1 MKRILII
8 TLLLSTFI
16 IDTISSQSDEINM
29 NVILN
34 AENYELQIQQEI
46 VYHNKSNTTLDT
58 IFLHNWANSFK
69 DNNTPL
75 AKRLIEDYNKD
86 LYFAKE
92 KNRGRSTI
100 KNLIIDYKSVSWII
114 DEDASDIIAIPL
126 NKSLYPKDSIT
137 ISATYTVQLPA
148 DKFTSYGR
156 NKIAYNLRYWHLI
169 PALYDNGWKLMS
181 NLNMDDL
188 LMDYSKYNITFI
200 VPEHYTLSS
209 GLHDV
214 VQSKNG
220 LKTYHLY
227 GDNRIDIEISLSQFS
242 DFEIFNT
249 DKIAVETNIPS
260 KELGP
265 IVKSDILNR
274 ELAFIEK
281 YLGAY
286 PHKKIMVNKITYTK
300 NPVYGFNQLP
310 QFLSPFPDAFE
321 WDIKM
326 FKALTRKYIDNTL
339 LVNHREDMWLVDG
352 IQAYLM
358 MLYVEEF
365 YPEIKAMGNIS
376 KIWGVRSFN
385 IAKLDFNDK
394 YPFVYQFAARKNFDQ
409 TLTTHSDSLSNF
421 NRKIVNKYKA
431 GLGLRYLDEYLGD
444 SIIPQKIKEYYHQ
457 NKLKYSNSSQF
468 KELIINETEKDIAWF
483 FGDYVQSSKKIDY
496 TIKKVDV
503 LTDSIEVTIKN
514 KRNMTAPVAL
524 YGVKGKDVHFKKWF
538 TNIDSITKVTIPK
551 NGFDRLS
558 LNYEYLYPELNLR
571 DNWKR
576 TENKLFVR
584 PIKFKFF
591 KDIEN
596 PYYNEIFYTPVLK
609 YNFYDGI
616 QLGVNLSNKS
626 MLKKNFIYQITPYYG
641 FKDKSVT
648 GSFSTAYQ
656 ILPENSKIYK
666 YQFGVA
672 GSYSHYAPDLAYRKF
687 TPYVSFNFNRKTLR
701 DVGGSAVTLSYTDVD
716 RDLDPY
722 AVQNPESNNYG
733 IFSASYSYA
742 KPEII
747 QDLRYTAG
755 FEAGAKFSK
764 VTFDFRYR
772 KLTDSNRQFDFRLY
786 LGTFLHNNTTSD
798 FFSFGLT
805 RQSDYLF
812 RYNYFGQSETS
823 GFYYQQY
830 ITAEGGFKS
839 DLEQNYS
846 NQWIA
851 TFNSSIG
858 LWRWIEV
865 YNDIGFIKNRN
876 ESAFF
881 AYESGI
887 RLNFIH
893 EFLELYFPVYS
904 NNGWEI
910 SQENYSSR
918 IRFVL
923 TIHPRKIINFVR
935 RGFY

>member
-1 MKRILII
+1 MNMK
-8 TLLLSTFI
+8 
-16 IDTISSQSDEINM
+16 
-29 NVILN
+29 VILD
-34 AENYELQIQQEI
+34 AENHELQIQQEI
-46 VYHNKSNTTLDT
+46 VFYNKSNVVLDT
-58 IFLHNWANSFK
+58 IYLHNWANSFK

-75 AKRLIEDYNKD
+75 SKRLIEDYNKD
-86 LYFAKE
+86 LYFSKE
-92 KNRGRSTI
+92 KNRGHSNI
-100 KNLIIDYKSVSWII
+100 NNLSIDYESVAWII
-114 DEDASDIIAIPL
+114 DEEASDIVAVLL
-126 NKSLYPKDSIT
+126 NKSLNPKDSVS
-137 ISATYTVQLPA
+137 ISATYTVKLPS

-156 NKIAYNLRYWHLI
+156 NKIAYNLRYWYLT

-188 LMDYSKYNITFI
+188 LMDYSKYNITFT
-200 VPEHYTLSS
+200 VPEYYSLSS
-209 GLHDV
+209 GLHEV
-214 VQSKNG
+214 VQHENG
-220 LKTYHLY
+220 LKTYHIY
-227 GDNRIDIEISLSQFS
+227 GNNRLDVEISLSKFS
-242 DFEIFNT
+242 DFEIYNT
-249 DKIAVETNIPS
+249 DKIAVETNISS

-265 IVKSDILNR
+265 VVKSDILNR

-281 YLGAY
+281 YLGVY
-286 PHKKIMVNKITYTK
+286 PHEKIMVNKISYAK

-326 FKALTRKYIDNTL
+326 FKSLTRKYIDNTL

-352 IQAYLM
+352 IQTYLM
-358 MLYVEEF
+358 MKYVEEF

-394 YPFVYQFAARKNFDQ
+394 YPFVYQFASRKNYDQ
-409 TLTTHSDSLSNF
+409 ALTTHADSLSNF

-444 SIIPQKIKEYYHQ
+444 SIIPKKIKEYYTQ
-457 NKLKYSNSSQF
+457 NQLKYSNSSQF
-468 KELIINETEKDIAWF
+468 GELLIDETEKDISWF

-496 TIKKVDV
+496 TIKKVEV
-503 LTDSIEVTIKN
+503 LEDSIVVTIKN

-524 YGVKGKDVHFKKWF
+524 YGVKGKEIHFKKWI
-538 TNIDSITKVTIPK
+538 TNIDSITKVSIAK

-571 DNWKR
+571 DNWKK
-576 TENKLFVR
+576 TKNKLFTR
-584 PIKFKFF
+584 PIKLKFF

-596 PYYNEIFYTPVLK
+596 PYYNELFYTPEFK
-609 YNFYDGI
+609 YNYYDGI
-616 QLGVNLSNKS
+616 QIGLSLSNNS
-626 MLKKNFIYQITPYYG
+626 VLKKNFIYKVTPYYG

-648 GSFSTAYQ
+648 GSFSAAYKF
-656 ILPENSKIYK
+656 LPEDSKIYK
-666 YQFGVA
+666 YQAGIA
-672 GSYSHYAPDLAYRKF
+672 GSYSHYGPDLAYRKF
-687 TPYVSFNFNRKTLR
+687 TPYVAFNFNRKSLR
-701 DVGGSAVTLSYTDVD
+701 DVGGSAVVLAYTDVN
-716 RDLDPY
+716 RDPDPNGQ
-722 AVQNPESNNYG
+722 QNPESNKYG
-733 IFSASYSYA
+733 IFNASYSYS

-747 QDLRYTAG
+747 QDLRYTAN
-755 FEAGAKFSK
+755 FEAGKEFSK
-764 VTFDFRYR
+764 LTFDFRYR

-786 LGTFLHNNTTSD
+786 LGTFLHNKTTTD

-812 RYNYFGQSETS
+812 RYNYFGRSENS
-823 GFYYQQY
+823 GFFYQQY

-839 DLEQNYS
+839 DLEQNFA
-846 NQWIA
+846 NQWI
-851 TFNSSIG
+851 TSFNSSIG
-858 LWRWIEV
+858 LWRWVEV
-865 YNDIGFIKNRN
+865 YNDIGFMKNRN
-876 ESAFF
+876 QPVFF

-893 EFLELYFPVYS
+893 EFLEVYFPVYS

-910 SQENYSSR
+910 AQDGYGSR

-923 TIHPRKIINFVR
+923 TIHPKKIINFVR

>member
-8 TLLLSTFI
+8 TLLLSTLI
-16 IDTISSQSDEINM
+16 IDTISGQSNEITM
-29 NVILN
+29 KVMLN
-34 AENYELQIQQEI
+34 AENHELQIQQEI
-46 VYHNKSNTTLDT
+46 VYHNKSSVTLDT
-58 IFLHNWANSFK
+58 IYLHNWANSFK
-69 DNNTPL
+69 DNKTPL

-92 KNRGRSTI
+92 KNRGHSTI
-100 KNLIIDYKSVSWII
+100 NNLTVNFESVSWII
-114 DEDASDIIAIPL
+114 DEDTSDIIAIPL
-126 NKSLYPKDSIT
+126 NNSLNPNDSIK
-137 ISATYTVQLPA
+137 IYATYTVKLPA
-148 DKFTSYGR
+148 DKFTSYGH
-156 NKIAYNLRYWHLI
+156 NKIAYNLRYWYLT
-169 PALYDNGWKLMS
+169 PAFYDEGWKLMS

-188 LMDYSKYNITFI
+188 LMDYSNYKIAFT
-200 VPEHYTLSS
+200 VPEYYTLSS
-209 GLHDV
+209 DLNNA
-214 VQSKNG
+214 VQHENG
-220 LKTYHLY
+220 LKTYHFY
-227 GDNRIDIEISLSQFS
+227 GDDRIDIEISLSKLS

-249 DKIAVETNIPS
+249 NKISVETNIPS

-265 IVKSDILNR
+265 VVKSDILNR

-281 YLGAY
+281 YLGEY
-286 PHKKIMVNKITYTK
+286 PHKKIMVNNITYAK

-358 MLYVEEF
+358 MHYVEEF

-394 YPFVYQFAARKNFDQ
+394 YPFVYQFSARKNYDQ
-409 TLTTHSDSLSNF
+409 ALTTQADSLSNF

-444 SIIPQKIKEYYHQ
+444 TIIPSKIKEYYSENQ
-457 NKLKYSNSSQF
+457 LKYSSSSQF
-468 KELIINETEKDIAWF
+468 KELVVNETDIDLTWF

-503 LTDSIEVTIKN
+503 LKDSIEVTIKN

-524 YGVKGKDVHFKKWF
+524 YGVKGKDIHFKQWV

-584 PIKFKFF
+584 PLKFKFF

-596 PYYNEIFYTPVLK
+596 PYYNEIFYTPVVK
-609 YNFYDGI
+609 YNYYDGI
-616 QLGVNLSNKS
+616 QLGVTLSNKS
-626 MLKKNFIYQITPYYG
+626 ILKKNFIYKITPYYG

-648 GSFSTAYQ
+648 GSFSAAYQ

-666 YQFGVA
+666 YLFGVA
-672 GSYSHYAPDLAYRKF
+672 GSTSHYGPDLSFRKF
-687 TPYVSFNFNRKTLR
+687 TPFVSFNFNRKSLR
-701 DVGGSAVTLSYTDVD
+701 DVGGSAVTLSYTDVN
-716 RDLDPY
+716 RDLDPNGH
-722 AVQNPESNNYG
+722 QNPESNKYG
-733 IFSASYSYA
+733 IFNANYTYS

-755 FEAGAKFSK
+755 LEVGQEFSK
-764 VTFDFRYR
+764 LTFDFRYR
-772 KLTDSNRQFDFRLY
+772 KLTNSNRQFDFRLY

-798 FFSFGLT
+798 FFSFGLS

-812 RYNYFGQSETS
+812 RYNYFGRSEDS
-823 GFYYQQY
+823 GFFYQQY

-839 DLEQNYS
+839 DLEQNFA
-846 NQWIA
+846 NQWI
-851 TFNSSIG
+851 TSFNSSIG
-858 LWRWIEV
+858 IWRWIEV

-876 ESAFF
+876 QSAFF
-881 AYESGI
+881 AYENGI

-904 NNGWEI
+904 NNGWEV
-910 SQENYSSR
+910 SQKNYSSR

>member
-8 TLLLSTFI
+8 TFLLSTLI
-16 IDTISSQSDEINM
+16 IDTISGQSNEITM
-29 NVILN
+29 KVMLN
-34 AENYELQIQQEI
+34 AENHELQIQQEI
-46 VYHNKSNTTLDT
+46 VYHNKANITQDT
-58 IFLHNWANSFK
+58 IYLHNWANSFK

-92 KNRGRSTI
+92 RNRGHSTI
-100 KNLIIDYKSVSWII
+100 NNLTVNFESVSWII
-114 DEDASDIIAIPL
+114 DEDSSDIIAIPL
-126 NKSLYPKDSIT
+126 NNSLSPDDSIK
-137 ISATYTVQLPA
+137 IVATYIVKLPA
-148 DKFTSYGR
+148 DKFTSYGH
-156 NKIAYNLRYWHLI
+156 NKITYNLRYWYLT
-169 PALYDNGWKLMS
+169 PAFYDNEWKLMS

-188 LMDYSKYNITFI
+188 LMDYSKYKIAFT

-209 GLHDV
+209 DLNNA
-214 VQSKNG
+214 VQHENG

-227 GDNRIDIEISLSQFS
+227 GDDRIDIEISLSKLS

-249 DKIAVETNIPS
+249 NKISVETNIPS

-281 YLGAY
+281 YLGEY
-286 PHKKIMVNKITYTK
+286 PHKKIMINNITYAK

-376 KIWGVRSFN
+376 KIWGIRSFN

-394 YPFVYQFAARKNFDQ
+394 YPFVYQFSARKNFDQ
-409 TLTTHSDSLSNF
+409 ALTTQADSLSNF

-444 SIIPQKIKEYYHQ
+444 TIIPLKIKQYYTE
-457 NKLKYSNSSQF
+457 NKLKFSSSSQF
-468 KELIINETEKDIAWF
+468 KDLVVNETDTDLTWF

-503 LTDSIEVTIKN
+503 LKDSIEVTIKN

-524 YGVKGKDVHFKKWF
+524 YGIKKKDIHFKQWV
-538 TNIDSITKVTIPK
+538 TEIDSITKVTIPK

-584 PIKFKFF
+584 PLKFKFF

-596 PYYNEIFYTPVLK
+596 PYYNEIFYTPVVK
-609 YNFYDGI
+609 YNYYDGI
-616 QLGVNLSNKS
+616 QLGVTLSNKS
-626 MLKKNFIYQITPYYG
+626 ILKKNFIYKITPYYG
-641 FKDKSVT
+641 LKDKSVT
-648 GSFSTAYQ
+648 GSFSAAYQ
-656 ILPENSKIYK
+656 ILPENSNIYK
-666 YQFGVA
+666 YLFGIA
-672 GSYSHYAPDLAYRKF
+672 GSTSHYGPDLSFRKF
-687 TPYVSFNFNRKTLR
+687 TPFVSFNFNRKSLR
-701 DVGGSAVTLSYTDVD
+701 DVGGSAVTLSYTDVN
-716 RDLDPY
+716 RDLDPNGH
-722 AVQNPESNNYG
+722 QNPESNKYG
-733 IFSASYSYA
+733 IFNANYTYS

-755 FEAGAKFSK
+755 LEVGQEFSK
-764 VTFDFRYR
+764 LTFDFRYR

-786 LGTFLHNNTTSD
+786 LGTFLHNDTTSD
-798 FFSFGLT
+798 FFSFGLS

-812 RYNYFGQSETS
+812 RYNYFGRSEDS
-823 GFYYQQY
+823 GFFYQQY

-839 DLEQNYS
+839 DLEQNFA
-846 NQWIA
+846 NQWI
-851 TFNSSIG
+851 TSFNSSIG
-858 LWRWIEV
+858 IWRWIEV

-876 ESAFF
+876 QSAFF

-904 NNGWEI
+904 NNGWEV
-910 SQENYSSR
+910 SQEDYSSR

>member
-16 IDTISSQSDEINM
+16 IDTTSGQSNETTMKVMLD
-29 NVILN
+29 
-34 AENYELQIQQEI
+34 AENHTLQIQQEI
-46 VYHNKSNTTLDT
+46 VFYNKSDVVLDT
-58 IFLHNWANSFK
+58 IYLHNWANSFK

-86 LYFAKE
+86 LYFAKD
-92 KNRGRSTI
+92 KNRGHSNI
-100 KNLIIDYKSVSWII
+100 NNLSIDYETVAWII
-114 DEDASDIIAIPL
+114 DDDTSDIIAIPL
-126 NKSLYPKDSIT
+126 NKPLNPTDSVS
-137 ISATYTVQLPA
+137 ISATYTVKLPS

-156 NKIAYNLRYWHLI
+156 NKIAYNLRYWYLT
-169 PALYDNGWKLMS
+169 PALYDHGWKLMS

-188 LMDYSKYNITFI
+188 LMDYSKYNITFT
-200 VPEHYTLSS
+200 VPEQYTLSS

-214 VQSKNG
+214 VQHENG

-227 GDNRIDIEISLSQFS
+227 GDDRIDVEISLSKFN

-249 DKIAVETNIPS
+249 DKIAIETNIPS

-286 PHKKIMVNKITYTK
+286 PHKKIMINKITYAK

-358 MLYVEEF
+358 MQYVEEF

-394 YPFVYQFAARKNFDQ
+394 YPFVYQFAARKNLDQ
-409 TLTTHSDSLSNF
+409 ALTTSADSLSNF
-421 NRKIVNKYKA
+421 NRKVVNKYKA

-444 SIIPQKIKEYYHQ
+444 SIIPKKIKEYYNQ
-457 NKLKYSNSSQF
+457 NQLKYSNSSQF
-468 KELIINETEKDIAWF
+468 RDLLIHETEKDISWF

-496 TIKKVDV
+496 TIKKVTV
-503 LTDSIEVTIKN
+503 LNDSIKVTIKN

-524 YGVKGKDVHFKKWF
+524 YGVKGKDIHFKKWI
-538 TNIDSITKVTIPK
+538 TNIDSITSVTIAK

-571 DNWKR
+571 DNWKKIK
-576 TENKLFVR
+576 NKLFTR
-584 PIKFKFF
+584 PIKLKFF

-596 PYYNEIFYTPVLK
+596 PYYNELFYTPEFK
-609 YNFYDGI
+609 YNYYDGI
-616 QLGVNLSNKS
+616 QFGLSLSNNS
-626 MLKKNFIYQITPYYG
+626 ILKKNFIYKIKPFYG
-641 FKDKSVT
+641 FKDKSIT
-648 GSFSTAYQ
+648 GSFSVAYQ
-656 ILPENSKIYK
+656 ILPENSKVYK
-666 YQFGVA
+666 YQFGLA
-672 GSYSHYAPDLAYRKF
+672 GGYSHYGPNLAYRKF
-687 TPYVSFNFNRKTLR
+687 TPYVAFNFNRKSLR
-701 DVGGSAVTLSYTDVD
+701 DVGGSAVVLAYTDVN
-716 RDLDPY
+716 RDPDPNGQ
-722 AVQNPESNNYG
+722 QNPESNKYG
-733 IFSASYSYA
+733 IFNASYSYS

-747 QDLRYTAG
+747 QDLRYTANIEMG
-755 FEAGAKFSK
+755 QKFSK
-764 VTFDFRYR
+764 LTFDFRYR
-772 KLTDSNRQFDFRLY
+772 KLTDSNRQFDFRGY
-786 LGTFLHNNTTSD
+786 LGTFLYNNTSTD

-812 RYNYFGQSETS
+812 RYNYFGRSETS
-823 GFYYQQY
+823 GFFYQQY

-839 DLEQNYS
+839 DLEQNFA
-846 NQWIA
+846 NQWI
-851 TFNSSIG
+851 TTLNSSIG

-865 YNDIGFIKNRN
+865 YNDIGFMKNRN
-876 ESAFF
+876 QPVFF

-893 EFLELYFPVYS
+893 EFLEVYFPVYS

-910 SQENYSSR
+910 TQDGYGSR

-923 TIHPRKIINFVR
+923 TIHPKKIINFVR

>member
-8 TLLLSTFI
+8 TLLISTFI
-16 IDTISSQSDEINM
+16 IDTAFAQSNEM
-29 NVILN
+29 SMKVILN
-34 AENYELQIQQEI
+34 DENHELQIQQEI
-46 VYHNKSNTTLDT
+46 VFHNNSNSVLDT
-58 IFLHNWANSFK
+58 IYLHNWANSFK

-75 AKRLIEDYNKD
+75 AKRLIEDYRKD

-92 KNRGRSTI
+92 KNRGHSSI
-100 KNLIIDYKSVSWII
+100 NNLTTNFESVSWII
-114 DEDASDIIAIPL
+114 DEEVSDIVAILLNDPL
-126 NKSLYPKDSIT
+126 NPSDSIK
-137 ISATYTVQLPA
+137 IAATYTVKLPA

-156 NKIAYNLRYWHLI
+156 NKIAYNLRYWYLT
-169 PALYDNGWKLMS
+169 PAFYDQGWKLMS

-188 LMDYSKYNITFI
+188 LMDYSKYNIIFT
-200 VPEHYTLSS
+200 VPEYYTLST

-214 VQSKNG
+214 VQHENG

-227 GDNRIDIEISLSQFS
+227 GKDRIDVEISLSKFS
-242 DFEIFNT
+242 DFEIFRT
-249 DKIAVETNIPS
+249 DKISVETNIPS

-265 IVKSDILNR
+265 AVKSDILNR
-274 ELAFIEK
+274 EIAFIEK
-281 YLGAY
+281 HLGVY
-286 PHKKIMVNKITYTK
+286 PHKKIMVNKITYAK
-300 NPVYGFNQLP
+300 NPAYGFNQLP

-326 FKALTRKYIDNTL
+326 FKALTRKYIDNAL

-394 YPFVYQFAARKNFDQ
+394 YPFVYQFSARKNFDQ
-409 TLTTHSDSLSNF
+409 ALTTQADSLSNF

-431 GLGLRYLDEYLGD
+431 GLGLRYLNEYLGD
-444 SIIPQKIKEYYHQ
+444 SIIPSKIKEYFTKNQ
-457 NKLKYSNSSQF
+457 LKYSTSSQF
-468 KELIINETEKDIAWF
+468 KELVINETDTDLTWF

-496 TIKKVDV
+496 TIKKVSV
-503 LTDSIEVTIKN
+503 LKDSIEVTIKN

-524 YGVKGKDVHFKKWF
+524 YGVEGKDIHFKKWV
-538 TNIDSITKVTIPK
+538 TGIDSITKVTIPK

-576 TENKLFVR
+576 TENKLFVK
-584 PIKFKFF
+584 PLKFKFF

-596 PYYNEIFYTPVLK
+596 PYYNEVFYTPVLK

-626 MLKKNFIYQITPYYG
+626 ILKKNFFYKITPYYG

-666 YQFGVA
+666 YQFGVS
-672 GSYSHYAPDLAYRKF
+672 GSTSHYGPDLAYRTF
-687 TPYVSFNFNRKTLR
+687 TPYVAFNFNRKSLR
-701 DVGGSAVTLSYTDVD
+701 DVGGSAVSLSYTDVK
-716 RDLDPY
+716 RDLDPNGQ
-722 AVQNPESNNYG
+722 QNPESNNYG
-733 IFSASYSYA
+733 VFNVFYSYS

-755 FEAGAKFSK
+755 FEVGEKFSK
-764 VTFDFRYR
+764 LTFDFRYR

-798 FFSFGLT
+798 FFSFGLS

-812 RYNYFGQSETS
+812 RYNYFGRSEDS
-823 GFYYQQY
+823 GFFHQQY

-839 DLEQNYS
+839 DLEQNFA
-846 NQWIA
+846 NQWI
-851 TFNSSIG
+851 TSFNSSIG
-858 LWRWIEV
+858 VWRWIEV
-865 YNDIGFIKNRN
+865 YNDVGFIKNRN
-876 ESAFF
+876 QSVFF

-904 NNGWEI
+904 NNGWEV

-923 TIHPRKIINFVR
+923 TIHPQKIINFIR